1 MTGWPKAIRDLPYAT
16 ALRIASL
23 APPVTP
29 APSLKRPM
37 FRMLKAILWP
47 LPISPRRFSLG
58 ICASLKISGQ
68 VELPLMPVFFSS
80 APRETPGVP
89 FSMMK
94 AVKCSPS
101 TLAKVM

>member
-1 MTGWPKAIRDLPYAT
+1 MTL
-16 ALRIASL
+16 LIASL

-37 FRMLKAILWP
+37 LRMLKAILWP

-58 ICASLKISGQ
+58 ILASWRIRGR

-80 APRETPGVP
+80 APSDTPGEP
-89 FSMMK
+89 LSMMK
-94 AVKCSPS
+94 AVKCWPS